1 MGFALLLLS
10 ISFNLL
16 PLLSPAEAASGLEIT
31 GDGVAN
37 PLSLTLSDLQEME
50 QYQHVY
56 STINT
61 WPSKK
66 LYVAQGV
73 KLKDLLALAGLK
85 ENAQLIV
92 FTSSDGYSVTLTVK
106 ELLKDKRYYFPYF
119 QDNSVNDG
127 TIPGSPRDAVEVQP
141 ILALLSAESSK
152 NPADMND
159 MDALLLVCGQ
169 RAVSEQTNSIFLK
182 YISKIEVLTSKP
194 TKWDAPRANIGS
206 GKVAEGTLI
215 ELSNKRNDTDK
226 IYYTT
231 DGSTPTINSPIF
243 NWSASRWWSQRP
255 DSLNEINKPIEI
267 KKDTIIK
274 AITIGPGKED
284 SDVVTFTYQPGLK
297 DEDAPVK
304 SASPSGLSLDEKLV
318 NLKIGSVIELT
329 AILDS
334 DNNTEQ
340 GLIWSSS
347 DTRVAAVDNHGWVTV
362 VGQGMATITAKT
374 KDGRFTATCMVNASA
389 GVSSPSLPP
398 QSSSSESQVGTQ
410 QNPEV
415 LPAPQ
420 DDPLYQPEKERIA
433 ASVASSSDTPE
444 PPTAA
449 TTDANWEY
457 LAKKDN
463 TAGLYTNNI
472 AVQPQDPGGQIYEL
486 KVDTV
491 ALQLQMETKIWSIYI
506 LLVYLSLFIFGAINK
521 YIEYTKE
528 VAG

>member
-50 QYQHVY
+50 QYQHIY

-85 ENAQLIV
+85 ENAQLII

-119 QDNSVNDG
+119 QENSVNDG

-194 TKWDAPRANIGS
+194 SKWDAPRANIGS

-255 DSLNEINKPIEI
+255 DSLKEINKPIEI
-267 KKDTIIK
+267 KKDTLIK

-297 DEDAPVK
+297 DEDALVK
-304 SASPSGLSLDEKLV
+304 PGSPSGLSLDEKLV

-334 DNNTEQ
+334 DNSTEQ

-347 DTRVAAVDNHGWVTV
+347 DTRVATVDNHGWVTV

-374 KDGRFTATCMVNASA
+374 KDGRFTASCMVNASA

-433 ASVASSSDTPE
+433 ASVDSSSDTPE
-444 PPTAA
+444 PPTVS
-449 TTDANWEY
+449 TTDDKWEY

-463 TAGLYTNNI
+463 TAGLYTTNI
-472 AVQPQDPGGQIYEL
+472 AVQPQEPGGQIYEL
-486 KVDTV
+486 KVDTA